1 MVKPVVVEL
10 GEVGVRD
17 GEAGDVARGGAADRQ
32 EGGLC
37 GSWFWFEGLRG
48 DADACHLGGK
58 VWAVTYWR
66 SGKHLQHNC
75 L

>member
-32 EGGLC
+32 EGGIC
-37 GSWFWFEGLRG
+37 GSWFWFEGLTG